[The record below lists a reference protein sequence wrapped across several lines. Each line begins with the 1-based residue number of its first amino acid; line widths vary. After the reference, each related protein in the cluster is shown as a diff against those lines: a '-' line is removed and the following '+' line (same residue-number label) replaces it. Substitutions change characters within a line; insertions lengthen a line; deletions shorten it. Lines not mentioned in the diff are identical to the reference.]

1 MRPMRHCA
9 SLAAVRLCG
18 SWVYRGYI
26 SLDIPTLPHCRTC
39 VSLRQFAAVR
49 ITNRRTLIVAF
60 IFILVWRIHRREK
73 RLLVTVLVEL
83 LDLFENLISEPMF

>member
-1 MRPMRHCA
+1 
-9 SLAAVRLCG
+9 
-18 SWVYRGYI
+18 
-26 SLDIPTLPHCRTC
+26 
-39 VSLRQFAAVR
+39 LRQFAAVR